1 MLAKRRK
8 SVVLL
13 FIIFLISSI
22 VYFYANQKEK
32 NFNPL
37 TNVNNDQIQKLIT
50 NANTEYIY
58 VGRPTC
64 EECQNF
70 LPKLKSVLIKKEQK
84 IFYYNID
91 NAREENQD
99 KLVQE
104 LNKLDIKIVPTILYV
119 ENGKVSKKLEGDINK
134 NKLEQFLTDGWS

>member
-70 LPKLKSVLIKKEQK
+70 LPK
-84 IFYYNID
+84 
-91 NAREENQD
+91 
-99 KLVQE
+99 
-104 LNKLDIKIVPTILYV
+104 
-119 ENGKVSKKLEGDINK
+119 
-134 NKLEQFLTDGWS
+134 

>member
-134 NKLEQFLTDGWS
+134 NKLEQFLTDG